1 MPDGAS
7 GLKAPPVAS
16 HGFWSGVE
24 PGHLVEFFG
33 DLARW
38 WPGWSGDKVLSTVE
52 DDLGLRATHDGKGHV
67 LLWVRLGPHV
77 VDVDKTWHV
86 VAPVALEAGAR
97 ERIAAQV
104 RAALAVS

>member
-52 DDLGLRATHDGKGHV
+52 DDLGCVQPMTAKATCCSGF
-67 LLWVRLGPHV
+67 
-77 VDVDKTWHV
+77 
-86 VAPVALEAGAR
+86 A
-97 ERIAAQV
+97 
-104 RAALAVS
+104 